1 MRLIKARWFL
11 SKVLKRYYNVSNVS
25 IENKQNQNTTNLLS
39 GNKLNIATGILLFLS
54 STENY
59 LVSAESFKS
68 VEDF

>member
-25 IENKQNQNTTNLLS
+25 IQNKQNQNTTNLLS

-68 VEDF
+68 WK

>member
-25 IENKQNQNTTNLLS
+25 IQNKQNQNTTNLLS
-39 GNKLNIATGILLFLS
+39 GNKRNIATGILLFLS

-68 VEDF
+68 WK